1 MKDQLTLSVMCNL
14 SALGRLTILLRA
26 SGKIQLQNSLNYSVL
41 QQTYQVLLWK
51 LKVPGAFLHQMSAN
65 FMVMVS

>member
-14 SALGRLTILLRA
+14 SALGSLTILLRA

-41 QQTYQVLLWK
+41 QQTYQVFFWK
-51 LKVPGAFLHQMSAN
+51 LKVPSAFLDQMSAN